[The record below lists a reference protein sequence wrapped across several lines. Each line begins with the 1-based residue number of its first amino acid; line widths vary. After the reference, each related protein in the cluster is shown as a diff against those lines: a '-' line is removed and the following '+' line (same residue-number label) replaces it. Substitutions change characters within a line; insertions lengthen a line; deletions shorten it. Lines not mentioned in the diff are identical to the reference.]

1 MGNIEINIPEGINY
15 LTNKPYI
22 GIKFLNG
29 EVVIP
34 NRSGG
39 YVVASG
45 CGSGKTT
52 AIRELIKKY
61 YNYGVVYS
69 AFTIE
74 ECNKMYEYCKSIIP
88 EEDIILLHSNTQDDG
103 VDLNILRNHPEQ
115 LADKKVIICTHYKL
129 LNEHPS
135 VYQRYNKNIVNI
147 GKRYSSLK
155 RDGISG
161 CDQRGMKV
169 YPRQLILVDEM
180 PTCQSTRFTITK
192 DKLKLL
198 GAMRLTTYIDDEGIE
213 RPIIKRPVEYFNGG
227 DPDLIEKVYSELTD
241 KFLFNES
248 TESGRLKNE
257 LALGKIYDEYDLL
270 INSKQDKITITYT
283 LADMLCSESD
293 MRVIIFDGTGDLT
306 FFTPEEMRY
315 RYYSPFTVLS
325 YPNKYNSPIGIHK
338 VEMGYKR
345 SFRTENDFRNYYK
358 RLTDNIDIQINNIS
372 DIIKNGHRVLII
384 TWKNLK
390 VKNEARG
397 VPISEF
403 DSREI
408 EYIDHLKNKL
418 NKLGHLEYIDYSIIH
433 YQSGL
438 DRATNEFREYDSVYF
453 LGEFH
458 VPDEVVYQF
467 NQDYR
472 VNTDKDNYTLYQ
484 LVQAICRTRIR
495 LHNMSPVDIYFTSDW
510 DDNIITKLRN
520 YLGTGDI
527 SEVRDTTLNHIKPKW
542 RPVVELFSS
551 LSSEFKDAIEIEGK
565 TCRIE
570 FTLDEIWD
578 LTREVL
584 PMKAKEVKSYYPLIN
599 YLRKFGIEM
608 EVKSTAR
615 SLGFKQS

>member
-1 MGNIEINIPEGINY
+1 
-15 LTNKPYI
+15 
-22 GIKFLNG
+22 
-29 EVVIP
+29 
-34 NRSGG
+34 
-39 YVVASG
+39 
-45 CGSGKTT
+45 
-52 AIRELIKKY
+52 
-61 YNYGVVYS
+61 
-69 AFTIE
+69 
-74 ECNKMYEYCKSIIP
+74 
-88 EEDIILLHSNTQDDG
+88 
-103 VDLNILRNHPEQ
+103 
-115 LADKKVIICTHYKL
+115 
-129 LNEHPS
+129 
-135 VYQRYNKNIVNI
+135 
-147 GKRYSSLK
+147 
-155 RDGISG
+155 
-161 CDQRGMKV
+161 
-169 YPRQLILVDEM
+169 
-180 PTCQSTRFTITK
+180 
-192 DKLKLL
+192 
-198 GAMRLTTYIDDEGIE
+198 
-213 RPIIKRPVEYFNGG
+213 
-227 DPDLIEKVYSELTD
+227 
-241 KFLFNES
+241 
-248 TESGRLKNE
+248 
-257 LALGKIYDEYDLL
+257 
-270 INSKQDKITITYT
+270 
-283 LADMLCSESD
+283 
-293 MRVIIFDGTGDLT
+293 
-306 FFTPEEMRY
+306 
-315 RYYSPFTVLS
+315 
-325 YPNKYNSPIGIHK
+325 
-338 VEMGYKR
+338 MGYKR

-472 VNTDKDNYTLYQ
+472 VNTDRDNYTLYQ

-584 PMKAKEVKSYYPLIN
+584 PVNRKQVESYYSMIR
-599 YLRKFGIEM
+599 YLRRFGIEIV
-608 EVKSTAR
+608 VKSTAK
-615 SLGFKQS
+615 SLGFKQN